1 MRSPSIPLFLI
12 LLLCPLCSPVDFILS
27 EITAEFIAIV
37 TLTLCSIFL
46 LLRRTRFSLN
56 VLDLLFLSFVLW
68 YSLRML
74 FTASPVDGRLMIQEI
89 GCFMLYFYGRY
100 NRSEI
105 SFFRLLFIA
114 AIFQA
119 GWGIL
124 QWFSHLPSYH
134 SVFSVTGSFH
144 NPALWGIFSTLG
156 LLAGTALFKRQQ
168 KNGIRILWGA
178 GMFFLLLCIGLSA
191 SRASWIALAAGICW
205 IGSTSGNPSF
215 QQQAF

>member
-1 MRSPSIPLFLI
+1 
-12 LLLCPLCSPVDFILS
+12 
-27 EITAEFIAIV
+27 
-37 TLTLCSIFL
+37 
-46 LLRRTRFSLN
+46 
-56 VLDLLFLSFVLW
+56 
-68 YSLRML
+68 
-74 FTASPVDGRLMIQEI
+74 
-89 GCFMLYFYGRY
+89 MLYFYGRY
-100 NRSEI
+100 IRSEI

-114 AIFQA
+114 AIFQT

-124 QWFSHLPSYH
+124 QWFGHLPSYH
-134 SVFSVTGSFH
+134 PVFPVTGSFH

-205 IGSTSGNPSF
+205 IGSTSGRGKSLLKRQSVFSAAGFLVIGAIVCYGLYMRLFCLYKDNNLEEKATK
-215 QQQAF
+215 QAGYILDMPVKVVNTSVLRYRHQAKLFLSNKQSTE